1 MISVITIT
9 YNNYEELKDTLL
21 SIDGIPGIESIVING
36 GSCNDTYEYLA
47 QIDAISVSEP
57 DQGIADAFNKG
68 LNLANGDAIMFLNSG
83 DALVE
88 RSYIGRVE
96 HIFDINPDIGFVH
109 GDIIFN
115 DSICG
120 KMHMKPALCPLGRG
134 MPYFHQTMVV
144 RKSVF
149 DTIGNFKLDYKI
161 TMDFE
166 LVCRMRKVGIDGY
179 YWDNVPIVAMDGRG
193 VSVTREHKSISESFK
208 GLKENQLLT
217 TENLLWYFVRYTLFS
232 GRMVMMK
239 IGLSKLL
246 AKLKAIK
253 HKR

>member
-9 YNNYEELKDTLL
+9 FNNYEELKATLL
-21 SIDGIPGIESIVING
+21 SIEGIPGIESIVING
-36 GSCNDTYEYLA
+36 GNCKDTRGYLA
-47 QIDAISVSEP
+47 QVNAVSVSEP
-57 DQGIADAFNKG
+57 DHGIADAFNKG

-83 DALVE
+83 DSIIE
-88 RSYIGRVE
+88 RSYIWEVE
-96 HIFDINPDIGFVH
+96 NIFETNPDIGFVH

-120 KMHMKPALCPLGRG
+120 KMHIRPALCALGRG

-144 RKSVF
+144 RRSVF
-149 DTIGNFKLDYKI
+149 DKIGNFKLNYKI

-166 LVCRMRKVGIDGY
+166 FVCRMHKVGIKGY
-179 YWDNVPIVAMDGRG
+179 YWTKAPIVAMDGRG
-193 VSVTREHKSISESFK
+193 VSVTREHKSIPESLK

-217 TENLLWYFVRYTLFS
+217 IDNLLWYLIRYTLFS